1 MCAIVGIKLRKP
13 GSLVHPEKLIEEMSS
28 SMTHRGPD
36 DAGIFCEAAKGV
48 FLGHRRLSIID
59 LSPAGQQP
67 FYNEDK
73 TVAVLVNGEI
83 YNYRELRKELLSRG
97 HKFRSDCDVEVI
109 PHLFEEKGVDCVKQL
124 RGMYAA
130 AVYDFKKGTLWLVRD
145 PLGIK
150 PLYFFENSELF
161 AFSSEVQAL
170 QKLSSFKTEWDHD
183 GLIDFLMW
191 GSIPSPRTHFKQ
203 VRALLPGEVIQVDDS
218 VKSHGGNPVQHW
230 CREALYGPV
239 PELIDMKECLRDSV
253 SRHMISDAPIG
264 IFLSGGI
271 DSGTIAGL
279 ATETLHSKVHTISI
293 SIPGHELDESRY
305 ARQTAQYYGTQHTE
319 LNLDQKSLENDIDR
333 FFKHIDLPS
342 IDGLN
347 TYIVSKTA
355 HQAGL
360 KVSLSGVGGDE
371 LFAGYSNFEKAPFFT
386 RWHSLASMGGPLGRE
401 LAATTLKWLRPNS
414 SAHRIAEIF
423 RSVPVDIRSGYFA
436 CRGMFAGRLLEDLL
450 IPDLKVKVRLAHQ
463 RYMDETEWVVRDNYP
478 AHLAIAGLEFTR
490 YLTSQLLRDTDTTSM
505 AHSLEVRTPLVD
517 VEVLRCA
524 LPFLNKLPRGDGHP
538 KWLLRQALSRPLP
551 NEVTQRVKQGFV
563 FPWQEWLRGFVL
575 KDFDRRIQ
583 EDLGCEF
590 FNKPRLQW
598 WRDRY
603 VDGWAHWSNFWAIYV
618 LLRFF
623 QSSSRK

>member
-1 MCAIVGIKLRKP
+1 MCAIVGIKLRKLGCLP
-13 GSLVHPEKLIEEMSS
+13 HPDKLVEQMAS

-36 DAGIFCEAAKGV
+36 DAGIFSDDSKGV

-67 FYNEDK
+67 FYNEDR
-73 TVAVLVNGEI
+73 TIAVLVNGEI

-97 HKFRSDCDVEVI
+97 HRFRSDCDIEVI
-109 PHLFEEKGVDCVKQL
+109 PHLFEEKGVDCAKHL

-130 AVYDFKKGTLWLVRD
+130 AIYDLKKGTLWLMRD

-150 PLYFFENSELF
+150 PLYLFEHEELF
-161 AFSSEVQAL
+161 AFSSEVHAL
-170 QKLSSFKTEWDHD
+170 QALSSFKKEWDHD
-183 GLIDFLMW
+183 ALIDFLMW

-203 VRALLPGEVIQVDDS
+203 VRALLPGEVIQIDDGIR
-218 VKSHGGNPVQHW
+218 SHGSNPVQRW

-239 PELIDMKECLRDSV
+239 PDLVDMKECLRDSV
-253 SRHMISDAPIG
+253 ARHMISDAPIG

-279 ATETLHSKVHTISI
+279 ATETLNSKVHTISV

-319 LNLDQKSLENDIDR
+319 LNLDQKSLEKDIDR
-333 FFKHIDLPS
+333 FLKHIDLPS

-355 HQAGL
+355 HEAGL

-371 LFAGYSNFEKAPFFT
+371 LFAGYSTFDRAHFFA
-386 RWHSLASMGGPLGRE
+386 RWHGIASLGGPMGRE
-401 LAATTLKWLRPNS
+401 IAAATLKTIRS
-414 SAHRIAEIF
+414 HSAMYRIAEIF

-450 IPDLKVKVRLAHQ
+450 IRDLKPKVRLAHQ
-463 RYMDETEWVVRDNYP
+463 RYMDETEWVIRDHYSP
-478 AHLAIAGLEFTR
+478 LLAVAGLEFTR
-490 YLTSQLLRDTDTTSM
+490 YLTHQLLRDTDTTSM

-517 VEVLRCA
+517 AEVLRCA
-524 LPFLNKLPRGDGHP
+524 LPFLNNLPKGDGHP
-538 KWLLRQALSRPLP
+538 KWLLRQALKRPLP
-551 NEVTQRVKQGFV
+551 SEVVQRAKQGFV
-563 FPWQEWLRGFVL
+563 FPWQEWLRGYVL
-575 KDFDRRIQ
+575 KDFDRRMH
-583 EDLGCEF
+583 EGNDLGF
-590 FNKPRLQW
+590 FDKARLQW

-623 QSSSRK
+623 QSK